1 MRYLAKN
8 SDLNIRLEI
17 KDQEGKLID
26 VSSSEVVNKFTLKIF
41 TSGTDEADCI
51 TIADDFSKI
60 ANCMLR
66 LQSEDV
72 DKLERGQ
79 LIIDAYFRF
88 WTADT
93 TDGYYDLRKT
103 IMTNI
108 ILVE

>member
-41 TSGTDEADCI
+41 TPGTDEADCI
-51 TIADDFSKI
+51 VIKDDFSKI
-60 ANCMLR
+60 ANCLLR

-72 DKLERGQ
+72 DKLNRGH
-79 LIIDAYFRF
+79 LKIDASFKF
-88 WTADT
+88 WSADT
-93 TDGYYDLRKT
+93 ADGYYDLRKT
-103 IMTNI
+103 IITNI
-108 ILVE
+108 ILVD